1 MPAPAPLREERDR
14 ARKDQT
20 ARLESDAATFTIY
33 FNSTPLHGLSSFS
46 LFSYGGQRKYV
57 SDTGTFPF
65 DGEQA
70 EEYRNVLLVV
80 EIERLLINGAAPRSG
95 INEVNNEPLATNVF
109 LEG

>member
-1 MPAPAPLREERDR
+1 M
-14 ARKDQT
+14 
-20 ARLESDAATFTIY
+20 
-33 FNSTPLHGLSSFS
+33 
-46 LFSYGGQRKYV
+46 
-57 SDTGTFPF
+57 SDTRTFPF
-65 DGEQA
+65 VGEQA